1 MTIYQKVIAA
11 FGMLRSAIGQK
22 SEKSTIAPTFS
33 ESVVYYAGR
42 LVYRGDTL
50 YRCTVVHSG
59 TWDPSHF
66 IETTID
72 EALSMKG
79 DGGGGGGGSGGIPEN
94 LYAREASTG
103 LFYKLAIEDSD
114 GIKTI
119 AVDQNGIS
127 GVSSDDAYAK
137 DESTGLYHKIVV
149 EDANGTKIL
158 ALEQNGVT
166 R

>member
-1 MTIYQKVIAA
+1 MTLYQKVIAA
-11 FGMLRSAIGQK
+11 FGMLRSAIGRK
-22 SEKSTIAPTFS
+22 VEKSALAPAFS
-33 ESVVYYAGR
+33 ESVEYSKGR

-59 TWDPSHF
+59 AWDPSHF
-66 IETTID
+66 TETTID

-79 DGGGGGGGSGGIPEN
+79 DGGGGGGGGIPEN

-127 GVSSDDAYAK
+127 GVPSDNAYAK
-137 DESTGLYHKIVV
+137 DESTGLYHKITV
-149 EDANGTKIL
+149 EDSNGVKTI
-158 ALEQNGVT
+158 AVEQNGVT